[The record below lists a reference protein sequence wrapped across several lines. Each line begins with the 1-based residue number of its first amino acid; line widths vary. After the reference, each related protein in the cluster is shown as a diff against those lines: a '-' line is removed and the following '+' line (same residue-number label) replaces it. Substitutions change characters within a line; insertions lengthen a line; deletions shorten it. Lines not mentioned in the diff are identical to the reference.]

1 MPSLVRKQQCTLL
14 RKLSGVGSPGCGCVT
29 HLHETQTHRLKLL
42 NTGSKQKPRCAFLVF
57 FFCIQ
62 QLTHLEV
69 VEELEAAGGRSCPLN
84 GLSQRQ
90 GTLAPFCPVSALHG
104 IKSAMFFGEAADE
117 VQLSL
122 RICPVK
128 AELHVKAL
136 RMGERTE
143 FVMFLP

>member
-1 MPSLVRKQQCTLL
+1 M
-14 RKLSGVGSPGCGCVT
+14 
-29 HLHETQTHRLKLL
+29 QTHRLKLL
-42 NTGSKQKPRCAFLVF
+42 NMAPNRSLNRNLVVLFLVY

-69 VEELEAAGGRSCPLN
+69 VEELEVAGGRSCPLD

-104 IKSAMFFGEAADE
+104 VKSTMFFGEAADE
-117 VQLSL
+117 VQLGL
-122 RICPVK
+122 CICPIK

-143 FVMFLP
+143 FVMFLA